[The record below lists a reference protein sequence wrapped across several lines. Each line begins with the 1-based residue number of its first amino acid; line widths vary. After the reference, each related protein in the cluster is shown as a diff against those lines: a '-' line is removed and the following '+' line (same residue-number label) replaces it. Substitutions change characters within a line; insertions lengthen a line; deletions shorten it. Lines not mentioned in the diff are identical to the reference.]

1 MSTSMYRVALLLGV
15 AALAS
20 LPQEKEAA
28 LKLPQTQPEQAI
40 AISNQVTTEASL
52 ADEVILSNLLEELP
66 LTSEQRADI
75 FARLG
80 VELAVSLGDEARTLA
95 KSNTDAGA
103 AQLARAEELIGVA
116 ETERTRSAL
125 DQAQAELNLV
135 SFSDTAKAQERINAL
150 SASLAEEERLAAEQA
165 EKAAA
170 EAAAQAA
177 QQAQAAQAAQQA
189 EQQAQAAAQQTQA
202 ADSSP
207 ALGSVRLS
215 NGNTAGPVGIEAARI
230 MEQRTG
236 VPATTWELIIARESN
251 GNPNAAN
258 PSGARG
264 LFQTMPFHGSTATVA
279 DQIEAAVRAYNAQG
293 LSAWGM

>member
-1 MSTSMYRVALLLGV
+1 MSTRIYRVVILLGV
-15 AALAS
+15 AALAT

-28 LKLPQTQPEQAI
+28 IKLPQIQPQ
-40 AISNQVTTEASL
+40 QVITIGNPATSDATL

-66 LTSEQRADI
+66 LTPEQRVAI
-75 FARLG
+75 SVRLG
-80 VELAVSLGDEARTLA
+80 VESAVSLSDEARTLA

-103 AQLARAEELIGVA
+103 AQLARAEELIGAA
-116 ETERTRSAL
+116 ESARTRAAL

-135 SFSDTAKAQERINAL
+135 SFADTAKTQARIDAL
-150 SASLAEEERLAAEQA
+150 AASLAEEERLAAEQEA
-165 EKAAA
+165 KAAEEKAAA
-170 EAAAQAA
+170 EAQAV
-177 QQAQAAQAAQQA
+177 Q
-189 EQQAQAAAQQTQA
+189 AAQQTQTA
-202 ADSSP
+202 AASTSSP
-207 ALGSVRLS
+207 ALGSVRIS
-215 NGNTAGPVGIEAARI
+215 NGNTAGPVGLEAARI

-251 GNPNAAN
+251 GDPNAAN

>member
-1 MSTSMYRVALLLGV
+1 MGTSMYRVALLLGV

-28 LKLPQTQPEQAI
+28 LKLPQTQPQQVI
-40 AISNQVTTEASL
+40 AISNQVATEASL

-66 LTSEQRADI
+66 LTPEQRADI
-75 FARLG
+75 SARLG
-80 VELAVSLGDEARTLA
+80 VESAVSLGDEAMTLA

-103 AQLARAEELIGVA
+103 AQLARAEELIGLA
-116 ETERTRSAL
+116 ESARTRSAL

-135 SFSDTAKAQERINAL
+135 SFADTSKAQERIDTL
-150 SASLAEEERLAAEQA
+150 SASITEEERL
-165 EKAAA
+165 AAA

-177 QQAQAAQAAQQA
+177 QEAQAAQQA
-189 EQQAQAAAQQTQA
+189 EQQAQAAA
-202 ADSSP
+202 SNSP

-251 GNPNAAN
+251 GDPNAAN

>member
-28 LKLPQTQPEQAI
+28 LKLPQTQPKQTI

-66 LTSEQRADI
+66 LTPEQRADI
-75 FARLG
+75 SALLG
-80 VELAVSLGDEARTLA
+80 VKSTVSLGDEARTLA

-116 ETERTRSAL
+116 ESVRTRSAL

-135 SFSDTAKAQERINAL
+135 SFADTAKAQERIDAL
-150 SASLAEEERLAAEQA
+150 SASIAEEERLAAEQA

-170 EAAAQAA
+170 EVAAQAA
-177 QQAQAAQAAQQA
+177 EQA

-202 ADSSP
+202 ASNSP

>member
-1 MSTSMYRVALLLGV
+1 MGTSIYRVAILLGV
-15 AALAS
+15 AALAT

-28 LKLPQTQPEQAI
+28 LKLPQIQPQRVI
-40 AISNQVTTEASL
+40 AIGNQATSDATL

-66 LTSEQRADI
+66 LTPDQRADI
-75 FARLG
+75 SARLG
-80 VELAVSLGDEARTLA
+80 VESAVSLSDEARALA

-116 ETERTRSAL
+116 EAERTRSAL

-135 SFSDTAKAQERINAL
+135 SFADTAKAQERIDAL
-150 SASLAEEERLAAEQA
+150 AASLAEEERLAAEQA

-170 EAAAQAA
+170 EAAAKAA
-177 QQAQAAQAAQQA
+177 QEAQAAQQA
-189 EQQAQAAAQQTQA
+189 EQQAQAAAAST
-202 ADSSP
+202 SSP

-251 GNPNAAN
+251 GDPNAAN

-264 LFQTMPFHGSTATVA
+264 IFQTMPGWGSTATVA

>member
-1 MSTSMYRVALLLGV
+1 MSASIYRVALLLGV
-15 AALAS
+15 AALS
-20 LPQEKEAA
+20 TLHQEKEAA
-28 LKLPQTQPEQAI
+28 LKLPQIQSQQVI
-40 AISNQVTTEASL
+40 AIGNQATSDATL

-66 LTSEQRADI
+66 LTPEQRVAI
-75 FARLG
+75 SVRLG
-80 VELAVSLGDEARTLA
+80 VESAVSLSDEARTLA

-103 AQLARAEELIGVA
+103 AQLARAEELIGAA
-116 ETERTRSAL
+116 ESARTRAAL

-135 SFSDTAKAQERINAL
+135 SFADTAKTQARIDAL
-150 SASLAEEERLAAEQA
+150 AASLAEEDRLAAEQEA
-165 EKAAA
+165 KAAEEKAAA
-170 EAAAQAA
+170 EAQAV
-177 QQAQAAQAAQQA
+177 Q
-189 EQQAQAAAQQTQA
+189 AAQQTQA
-202 ADSSP
+202 AAASTSSP

-215 NGNTAGPVGIEAARI
+215 NGNTAGPVGLEAARI

-251 GNPNAAN
+251 GDPNAAN

-264 LFQTMPFHGSTATVA
+264 LFQTMPGWGSTATVV

>member
-1 MSTSMYRVALLLGV
+1 MSTSMYRVALLLGI

-20 LPQEKEAA
+20 LPQEKEDA
-28 LKLPQTQPEQAI
+28 LKLPQKQPEQTI

-66 LTSEQRADI
+66 LAPEQRADI
-75 FARLG
+75 SAHLG
-80 VELAVSLGDEARTLA
+80 VESAVSLGDEARTLA

-116 ETERTRSAL
+116 DAERTRSAL

-135 SFSDTAKAQERINAL
+135 NFADTAKAQDRIDSL
-150 SASLAEEERLAAEQA
+150 SASIAEEERVAAEQA

-170 EAAAQAA
+170 EAAAQA
-177 QQAQAAQAAQQA
+177 
-189 EQQAQAAAQQTQA
+189 EQQAQAAAS
-202 ADSSP
+202 SSP

-264 LFQTMPFHGSTATVA
+264 IFQTMPGWGSTATVA

>member
-1 MSTSMYRVALLLGV
+1 MGTSMYRVALLLGV

-28 LKLPQTQPEQAI
+28 LKLPQTQPQQVI
-40 AISNQVTTEASL
+40 AISNQVATEASL

-66 LTSEQRADI
+66 LTPEQRADI
-75 FARLG
+75 SARLG
-80 VELAVSLGDEARTLA
+80 VESAVSLGDEARTLA

-103 AQLARAEELIGVA
+103 AQLARAEELIGLA
-116 ETERTRSAL
+116 ESARTRSAL

-135 SFSDTAKAQERINAL
+135 SFADTSKAQERIDTL
-150 SASLAEEERLAAEQA
+150 SASITEEERL
-165 EKAAA
+165 AAA

-177 QQAQAAQAAQQA
+177 QEAQAAQQA
-189 EQQAQAAAQQTQA
+189 EQQAQAAA
-202 ADSSP
+202 SNSP

-264 LFQTMPFHGSTATVA
+264 IFQTMPGWGSTATVA

>member
-28 LKLPQTQPEQAI
+28 LKLPQTQPKQTI

-66 LTSEQRADI
+66 LTPEQRADI
-75 FARLG
+75 SARLG
-80 VELAVSLGDEARTLA
+80 VKSTVSLGDEARTLA

-116 ETERTRSAL
+116 ESVRTRSAL

-135 SFSDTAKAQERINAL
+135 SFADTAKAQERIDAL
-150 SASLAEEERLAAEQA
+150 SASIAEEERLAAEQA

-170 EAAAQAA
+170 EVAAQAA
-177 QQAQAAQAAQQA
+177 EQA

-202 ADSSP
+202 ASNSP

-264 LFQTMPFHGSTATVA
+264 LFQTMPFHGSTATVD

>member
-1 MSTSMYRVALLLGV
+1 MSASMYRVALLLGL
-15 AALAS
+15 AALAA
-20 LPQEKEAA
+20 LPQEKEGA
-28 LKLPQTQPEQAI
+28 LELPQTQPEQSI
-40 AISNQVTTEASL
+40 AICNQVATEASL

-66 LTSEQRADI
+66 LTPDQRADI
-75 FARLG
+75 SARLG
-80 VELAVSLGDEARTLA
+80 VESAVTLGDEARTLA

-116 ETERTRSAL
+116 EAERTRAAL

-135 SFSDTAKAQERINAL
+135 SFADTSKAQERIDAL

-170 EAAAQAA
+170 EAAQEAQEAQVA
-177 QQAQAAQAAQQA
+177 QQS
-189 EQQAQAAAQQTQA
+189 QAAATQTQA
-202 ADSSP
+202 TASSSP

-251 GNPNAAN
+251 GDPNAAN

-279 DQIEAAVRAYNAQG
+279 DQIESAVRAYNAQG

>member
-1 MSTSMYRVALLLGV
+1 MGASMYRVALLLGV

-52 ADEVILSNLLEELP
+52 ADEVILNNLLEELP
-66 LTSEQRADI
+66 LTPEQRSDI
-75 FARLG
+75 SARLG
-80 VELAVSLGDEARTLA
+80 VKSAVSLGDEARTLA

-103 AQLARAEELIGVA
+103 AQLARAEELIGLA
-116 ETERTRSAL
+116 ESARTRSAL

-135 SFSDTAKAQERINAL
+135 SFADTSKAQERIDTL
-150 SASLAEEERLAAEQA
+150 SASITEEERLAAA
-165 EKAAA
+165 EAAAQAAA

-177 QQAQAAQAAQQA
+177 QEAQAAQQA
-189 EQQAQAAAQQTQA
+189 EQQAQAAA
-202 ADSSP
+202 SNSP

-264 LFQTMPFHGSTATVA
+264 IFQTMPGWGSTATVA

>member
-28 LKLPQTQPEQAI
+28 LKLPQTQPKQTI

-66 LTSEQRADI
+66 LTPEQRADI
-75 FARLG
+75 SARLG
-80 VELAVSLGDEARTLA
+80 VKSTVSLGDEARTLA

-116 ETERTRSAL
+116 ESERTRSAR
-125 DQAQAELNLV
+125 DQAQSELNLV
-135 SFSDTAKAQERINAL
+135 SFADTSKAQERIDAL
-150 SASLAEEERLAAEQA
+150 SASIAEEERLAAEQA

-170 EAAAQAA
+170 EAAAR
-177 QQAQAAQAAQQA
+177 QA

-202 ADSSP
+202 ASSSP

-215 NGNTAGPVGIEAARI
+215 NGNTAGAVGIEAARI

-264 LFQTMPFHGSTATVA
+264 LFQTMPFHGSTATVD

>member
-28 LKLPQTQPEQAI
+28 LKLPQTQPKQTI

-66 LTSEQRADI
+66 LTPEQRADI
-75 FARLG
+75 SARLG
-80 VELAVSLGDEARTLA
+80 VKSAVSLGDEARTLA

-116 ETERTRSAL
+116 ESVRTRSAL

-135 SFSDTAKAQERINAL
+135 SFADTAKAQERIDAL
-150 SASLAEEERLAAEQA
+150 SASIAEEERLAAEQA

-170 EAAAQAA
+170 EVAAQAA
-177 QQAQAAQAAQQA
+177 EQA

-202 ADSSP
+202 ASNSP

>member
-1 MSTSMYRVALLLGV
+1 MSTRIYRVVILLGV
-15 AALAS
+15 AALAT

-28 LKLPQTQPEQAI
+28 IKLPQIQPQ
-40 AISNQVTTEASL
+40 QVITIGNPATSDATL

-66 LTSEQRADI
+66 LTPEQRVAI
-75 FARLG
+75 SVRLG
-80 VELAVSLGDEARTLA
+80 VESAVSLSDEARTLA

-103 AQLARAEELIGVA
+103 AQLARAEELIGAA
-116 ETERTRSAL
+116 ESARTRAAL

-135 SFSDTAKAQERINAL
+135 SFADTAKTQARIDAL
-150 SASLAEEERLAAEQA
+150 AASLAEEERLAAEQEA
-165 EKAAA
+165 KAAEEKAEA
-170 EAAAQAA
+170 E
-177 QQAQAAQAAQQA
+177 AQAAQAAQQT
-189 EQQAQAAAQQTQA
+189 QTAAAST
-202 ADSSP
+202 SSP
-207 ALGSVRLS
+207 ALGSVRIS
-215 NGNTAGPVGIEAARI
+215 NGNTAGPVGLEAARI

-251 GNPNAAN
+251 GDPNAAN

>member
-28 LKLPQTQPEQAI
+28 LKLPQTQPKQTI

-66 LTSEQRADI
+66 LTPEQRADI
-75 FARLG
+75 SARLG
-80 VELAVSLGDEARTLA
+80 VKSAVSLGDEARTLA

-116 ETERTRSAL
+116 ESVRTRSAL

-135 SFSDTAKAQERINAL
+135 SFADTAKAQERIDAL
-150 SASLAEEERLAAEQA
+150 SASIAEEERLAAEQA

-170 EAAAQAA
+170 EVAAQAA
-177 QQAQAAQAAQQA
+177 EQA
-189 EQQAQAAAQQTQA
+189 EQQAQAA
-202 ADSSP
+202 SNSP